1 MHLPSARSR
10 ARERTLSLTAQR
22 PIFTRSTSNTK
33 LWRMAVQFK
42 YIATNPQ
49 VLGGKPIIKGT
60 RISVEF
66 ILELVASGASVKDIV
81 AAYPDLPE
89 EAVKEAMEYAAASIP
104 QKKKNT
110 LTPLYHKKYPFT
122 STGKSVIKISTIFSA
137 TSRV

>member
-1 MHLPSARSR
+1 M
-10 ARERTLSLTAQR
+10 
-22 PIFTRSTSNTK
+22 
-33 LWRMAVQFK
+33 
-42 YIATNPQ
+42 
-49 VLGGKPIIKGT
+49 IKGT

-89 EAVKEAMEYAAASIP
+89 EAVKEPMESAAASIP